1 VDGHAAHLESLARN
15 VIFSG
20 RVSGVVRAADA
31 QPVEREE
38 VGLEG
43 RRDGLVLGVVVG
55 LEVRVRERLLDG
67 DALCRGQLSP

>member
-1 VDGHAAHLESLARN
+1 MNNDVAHLESLARD
-15 VIFSG
+15 VIFAG
-20 RVSGVVRAADA
+20 RVSEVARAADA

-67 DALCRGQLSP
+67 DALCRGQLSS